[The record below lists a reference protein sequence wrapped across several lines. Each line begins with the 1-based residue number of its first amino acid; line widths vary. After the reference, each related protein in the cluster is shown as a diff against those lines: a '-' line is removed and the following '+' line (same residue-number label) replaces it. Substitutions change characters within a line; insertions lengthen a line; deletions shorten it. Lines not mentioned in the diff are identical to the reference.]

1 MRCGEV
7 MRRLSIFTAKKDL
20 GIGGGNI
27 VGEVVQ

>member
-1 MRCGEV
+1 